1 MTVQDPSVATDA
13 SPTPIDWF
21 SGGLGAFAF
30 VVLFAPIVVMYF
42 FYEMPD
48 TSALNTSAETV
59 GVAVILR
66 ATLRRLFRSGSR
78 SVLQTAV
85 GTVTRA
91 SARTMTRRVVRVG
104 VKSMTMFARRGAAD
118 VESDLDRDDADLR
131 QSPGVA
137 VVLGFV
143 ALAVSLAGVL
153 LLIDVEH
160 RPGDAAALPSTEV
173 LRGMSLP
180 LAALL
185 GSIPFLVYVVLLTLA
200 APRCGASVGFRTGW
214 ESLLLQAYFTGSGSY
229 LPLATDS
236 EIAGP
241 EPARFRLA
249 LCSLGGLFALHLGCA
264 TIGNAVDSYALQYVG
279 GMFLLYCF
287 VFSFPIA
294 PLDGYYIWSRSRSWW
309 LLIWI
314 PILISFIWALPES
327 LHVIL

>member
-1 MTVQDPSVATDA
+1 MP
-13 SPTPIDWF
+13 PISSERTDWF
-21 SGGLGAFAF
+21 TWILATAACLI
-30 VVLFAPIVVMYF
+30 LFAPIAVMYF
-42 FYEMPD
+42 FYDLPD
-48 TSALNTSAETV
+48 TTALNTSVETV

-104 VKSMTMFARRGAAD
+104 VKSLTMFTRRSPATAESLEEDANAAP
-118 VESDLDRDDADLR
+118 
-131 QSPGVA
+131 QSAGKAVA
-137 VVLGFV
+137 LGFA
-143 ALAVSLAGVL
+143 ALALSLAGVL
-153 LLIDVEH
+153 LVIDVEH
-160 RPGDAAALPSTEV
+160 RPTDSAGLPSAVV
-173 LRGMSLP
+173 LRTMSLP
-180 LAALL
+180 VAALL
-185 GSIPFLVYVVLLTLA
+185 GAVPFPAYIILLLAA
-200 APRCGASVGFRTGW
+200 APRCGATVSFRTGW

-241 EPARFRLA
+241 PSARARLA
-249 LCSLGGLFALHLGCA
+249 ACSLGGLFVLHLGCA
-264 TIGNAVDSYALQYVG
+264 TLGTAWDCYVLQYLG

-294 PLDGYYIWSRSRSWW
+294 PLDGYSIWSTSRWLW

-314 PILISFIWALPES
+314 PILLSFIWALPEP